1 MSSHKAVITGMGVVS
16 PLGCDLNVFWKR
28 LCDGVSGIRAISLFD
43 ASAMDSRIAG
53 EVAGFDV
60 DKFISKKEQ
69 RRMDP
74 FCYFALAAAKMAVE
88 DSGLN
93 FDAEDSYR
101 CGTIVGSGI
110 GGLQTLETQHKIL
123 LERGPSRCSPFMI
136 PQMIINMASGLIAI
150 AHHLKGPNFSVVTA
164 CATSTHCIGEALR
177 ILQRGEADV
186 IIAGGAEATVCALG
200 IAGFCAMH
208 ALSTRNDAPAK
219 ACRPFDANRDGF
231 VMGEGA
237 AIVVLETLEH
247 ASKRGAKIY
256 AEVAGYGATCDANH
270 ITAPVEGGEG
280 AARAM
285 TLAMREGGLTPDDVD
300 YVNAHGTSTK
310 LNDMTET
317 AAIKGALGNDR
328 AHKIMVGSSKS
339 MTGHMLGAAGAIE
352 TIVCALTMKHG
363 VVTPTINYETPDPLC
378 DLDYVPNTARTAKVR
393 ACLNNSLGF
402 GGHNAT
408 LLLKSV

>member
-1 MSSHKAVITGMGVVS
+1 MSSQKAVITGMGVVS
-16 PLGCDLNVFWKR
+16 PLGCDLNAFWKR

-53 EVAGFDV
+53 EVVEFDV
-60 DKFISKKEQ
+60 DTFISKKEQ
-69 RRMDP
+69 RRTDP
-74 FCYFALAAAKMAVE
+74 FCYYALAAAQLAVK

-93 FDAEDSYR
+93 FDTEDLYR

-110 GGLQTLETQHKIL
+110 GGLQTLEIQHKIL

-164 CATSTHCIGEALR
+164 CASSTHCIGEALR

-186 IIAGGAEATVCALG
+186 IIAGGAEATVCPLG

-208 ALSTRNDAPAK
+208 ALSTRNDAPSK

-231 VMGEGA
+231 IMGEGA
-237 AIVVLETLEH
+237 GIVVLETLEH

-285 TLAMREGGLTPDDVD
+285 TLAMRDGGLTPDDVD

-317 AAIKGALGNDR
+317 AAIKGALGEAR
-328 AHKIMVGSSKS
+328 ARKIMVGSSKS

-352 TIVCALTMKHG
+352 AIVCALTIKHG
-363 VVTPTINYETPDPLC
+363 VVTPTINYETPDPQC
-378 DLDYVPNTARTAKVR
+378 DLDYVPNTARAAKVR